1 MPGLP
6 VALVQYQYDEYW
18 NSIYGSKFAYKWRGC
33 FCFIAM
39 IAVLISLTWI
49 ESEMILI
56 YMFTLLGISSWL
68 CHGTATM
75 YASLFPATAIAFLQ
89 IGFRSPEIYVITAD
103 HYLDLG
109 KAATADSLNLF
120 YKMTAFLV
128 FLSLLVWLYT
138 VDSRASVLMFA
149 DKDRRGKTERDPEKN
164 PLLHSYTAGEE
175 VEGDGETRFIS
186 TNNDGSD
193 TVPFARDGNPLS
205 RAKVMFVYLYC
216 AFNLITCLCL
226 L

>member
-1 MPGLP
+1 
-6 VALVQYQYDEYW
+6 
-18 NSIYGSKFAYKWRGC
+18 
-33 FCFIAM
+33 M

-89 IGFRSPEIYVITAD
+89 IGFRSPEIFVITAD

-120 YKMTAFLV
+120 YKLTAFLV

-164 PLLHSYTAGEE
+164 PLLHSNTAGEE

-193 TVPFARDGNPLS
+193 TVPIARDGNPLS

-216 AFNLITCLCL
+216 TFNLITCLCL
-226 L
+226 